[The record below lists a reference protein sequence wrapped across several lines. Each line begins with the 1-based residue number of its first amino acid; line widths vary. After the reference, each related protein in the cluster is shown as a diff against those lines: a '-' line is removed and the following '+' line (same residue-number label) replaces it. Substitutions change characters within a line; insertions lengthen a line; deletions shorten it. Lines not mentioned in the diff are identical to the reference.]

1 MFINKSLICTSNIN
15 MRKLLLFFALFS
27 VSTSVF
33 AQWNDASPGYKIISG
48 NDWVKAKNYYLLT
61 LFEHDKAVN
70 ALLKADPE
78 LVKLTQKKAAAL
90 QASITE
96 CKEALCLPAQLK
108 LTDEEIS
115 LVSARLTAL
124 YKSGNALDL
133 LVKNHL
139 VPSGTYIMYN
149 AKTPAELLVNAWE
162 QDAKAV
168 NYTIG
173 VYAEGKKPNYPQ
185 IDSINYNV
193 KQRAYYGLMYNC
205 STEVAEVLKPGALFF
220 EPALQ
225 AALVYL
231 EVNERRNAADY
242 EPMATTVNQTAAER
256 VKLIKWTIYPYS
268 HILVPGAGP
277 DNLTTPLSGEGMLRC
292 KTAARQYQMGKA
304 PFIVVSGGSVHPY
317 KTKYNE
323 AIEMKKY
330 IVNTLHVPENAVF
343 IEPHAR
349 HTTTNIRNDVRLIF
363 RYGIPMDKPAL
374 IVTDKFQNNSIENM
388 GKRCLNELK
397 YVPYKLGRRLSETS
411 LEFYPVITSLQI
423 DADEPMDP

>member
-1 MFINKSLICTSNIN
+1 MQKLFT
-15 MRKLLLFFALFS
+15 MRKLLLLF
-27 VSTSVF
+27 VLFLLGTSVF
-33 AQWNDASPGYKIISG
+33 AQIQEANSSYKLVSG
-48 NDWVKAKNYYLLT
+48 NNWVKAKNYYLLT
-61 LFEHDKAVN
+61 LFEEDKAVKN
-70 ALLKADPE
+70 LLLADPE
-78 LVKLTQKKAAAL
+78 LIKLMQKKTTAL
-90 QASITE
+90 QVSLTE
-96 CKEALCLPAQLK
+96 CKDALCLPAQLK
-108 LTDEEIS
+108 FTEEEIS
-115 LVSARLTAL
+115 LVSTRLTTL
-124 YKSGNALDL
+124 YKPGNALDKM
-133 LVKNHL
+133 VKGHL
-139 VPSGTYIMYN
+139 IPSGSYIMYN
-149 AKTPAELLVNAWE
+149 AKTPAELLVKAWE
-162 QDAKAV
+162 QEAKAV

-185 IDSINYNV
+185 IDSISYNV
-193 KQRAYYGLMYNC
+193 KQRAYFALMYNC
-205 STEVAEVLKPGALFF
+205 SAEVADVVKPGSLFF

-231 EVNERRNAADY
+231 EVNERINAADY
-242 EPMATTVNQTAAER
+242 EPMATTANRTAVER
-256 VKLIKWTIYPYS
+256 VKQIKWASYSYS

-323 AIEMKKY
+323 AVEMKKY
-330 IVNTLHVPENAVF
+330 MVNTLHVPENAVI

-363 RYGIPMDKPAL
+363 RYGIPMNKPGL
-374 IVTDKFQNNSIENM
+374 IVTDKFQNNSITNM
-388 GKRCLNELK
+388 EKRCLNELM
-397 YVPYKLGRRLSETS
+397 YVPYKLGKRISETA

>member
-1 MFINKSLICTSNIN
+1 
-15 MRKLLLFFALFS
+15 MRKLLLLFGLLFLGR
-27 VSTSVF
+27 SVF
-33 AQWNDASPGYKIISG
+33 AQLHDARPFYKLVSG

-61 LFEHDKAVN
+61 LFEHDKAVSN
-70 ALLKADPE
+70 LLKADPE
-78 LVKLTQKKAAAL
+78 LAKLMQAKVAAMR
-90 QASITE
+90 ASLTE

-108 LTDEEIS
+108 LTDKEIT

-124 YKSGNALDL
+124 YKPGNALDK
-133 LVKNHL
+133 LVKDHL
-139 VPSGTYIMYN
+139 VPSGTYIMYD
-149 AKTPAELLVNAWE
+149 AKTPAELLIKAWE

-185 IDSINYNV
+185 IDSISYNV
-193 KQRAYYGLMYNC
+193 KQRAYTALMYDC
-205 STEVAEVLKPGALFF
+205 TAEVADVVKPGSLFF

-242 EPMATTVNQTAAER
+242 EPMSTTANRAAAER
-256 VKLIKWTIYPYS
+256 VKQIKWASYPYT

-292 KTAARQYQMGKA
+292 KTAARQYQEGKA
-304 PFIVVSGGSVHPY
+304 PLIVVSGGSVHPY

-330 IVNTLHVPENAVF
+330 MVNTLHVPDNAVI

-363 RYGIPMDKPAL
+363 RYGIPMSKPAL
-374 IVTDKFQNNSIENM
+374 IVTDKYQNDSITNM
-388 GKRCLNELK
+388 EKRCLNELK
-397 YVPYKLGRRLSETS
+397 YVPYKLGKRLSETA

>member
-1 MFINKSLICTSNIN
+1 

-27 VSTSVF
+27 VGTSVF
-33 AQWNDASPGYKIISG
+33 AQLNDASPGYKIISG

-115 LVSARLTAL
+115 MVSARLIAL
-124 YKSGNALDL
+124 YKPGNALDM

-139 VPSGTYIMYN
+139 VPSGTYIIYE
-149 AKTPAELLVNAWE
+149 AKTPAELLIKAWE

-173 VYAEGKKPNYPQ
+173 VYAEGNKPNYPQ
-185 IDSINYNV
+185 IDSISYNV
-193 KQRAYYGLMYNC
+193 KQRAYYGLMYDC
-205 STEVAEVLKPGALFF
+205 SAEVAEVVKPGSLFF

-225 AALVYL
+225 AALLYL
-231 EVNERRNAADY
+231 EVNERRRAADY

-256 VKLIKWTIYPYS
+256 VKLIKWTTYPYS

-304 PFIVVSGGSVHPY
+304 PFVVVSGGSVHPY

-330 IVNTLHVPENAVF
+330 MVNTLHVPEDVVI

-363 RYGIPMDKPAL
+363 RYGMPMDKPGL
-374 IVTDKFQNNSIENM
+374 IVTDKFQNNSIAHME
-388 GKRCLNELK
+388 KRCLNELK

>member
-1 MFINKSLICTSNIN
+1 MH
-15 MRKLLLFFALFS
+15 KLLLLSFALCFTG
-27 VSTSVF
+27 TSAF
-33 AQWNDASPGYKIISG
+33 AQLQSANPNYKLVSG

-61 LFEHDKAVN
+61 LFEQDKAVSNLLLADSELLKLMQQKTN
-70 ALLKADPE
+70 ALHSSL
-78 LVKLTQKKAAAL
+78 
-90 QASITE
+90 TE
-96 CKEALCLPAQLK
+96 CKDALCLPAQIK
-108 LTDEEIS
+108 FTDEEIS

-124 YKSGNALDL
+124 YKPGNALDL
-133 LVKNHL
+133 LVKNQL
-139 VPSGTYIMYN
+139 IPSGTYIMYD
-149 AKTPAELLVNAWE
+149 AKTPAELLINAWE

-185 IDSINYNV
+185 IDSISYDT
-193 KQRAYYGLMYNC
+193 KQRAYFALMYNC
-205 STEVAEVLKPGALFF
+205 STEVTDLIKPGSLFF

-225 AALVYL
+225 AALLYL

-242 EPMATTVNQTAAER
+242 EPMATTANKTSAER
-256 VKLIKWTIYPYS
+256 VKQIKWASYPYS

-277 DNLTTPLSGEGMLRC
+277 ENLTTPLSGEGMLRC
-292 KTAARQYQMGKA
+292 KTAARQYQLGKA
-304 PFIVVSGGSVHPY
+304 PFVVVSGGSVHPY

-323 AIEMKKY
+323 AVEMKKY
-330 IVNTLHVPENAVF
+330 MVGTLHVPENAVI

-374 IVTDKFQNNSIENM
+374 IITDKFQNNSIANM
-388 GKRCLNELK
+388 EKRCLNELK
-397 YVPYKLGRRLSETS
+397 YVPYKLGKRISETA